1 MSDLSPIHE
10 ITQMA
15 ARLWQATA
23 LVLLC
28 MMDNSPPEELIALD
42 DYHASAADFEDYGAL
57 ASERLTAAVVKD
69 FAHIEDDWA
78 THKRLSSSLVHAGSD
93 PALGTDERAGLAR
106 ELWQIALK
114 IDQDLEA
121 LRTRVAS

>member
-1 MSDLSPIHE
+1 MSDLTPTHE

-15 ARLWQATA
+15 AKLWQATA
-23 LVLLC
+23 VVLLC
-28 MMDNSPPEELIALD
+28 MMDTSPPKELIALD

-57 ASERLTAAVVKD
+57 ASDHLAANVVKD

-78 THKRLSSSLVHAGSD
+78 THKRLSSSLVHAGAD
-93 PALGTDERAGLAR
+93 PALGAAKRAALGR
-106 ELWQIALK
+106 QLWRIALK

-121 LRTRVAS
+121 LRARVAT